1 MKKVLALI
9 LALSMLMTMA
19 FAAGALAESRGSIE
33 VAVTYTGDQLQVFK
47 GLMEKF
53 TEETGIEVVID
64 EYGDDYE
71 ATMKTRMAANTMPD
85 VFQTHGW
92 SLLRYVEYL
101 MPLNDQ
107 PWFEDYDESALGVI
121 ADENGTVYVL
131 MLNELV
137 NCTLVNR
144 TVCEEAGVDPYSIN
158 TWDDLLAACEKIKAI
173 GKTPI
178 GSNSGSGIFANIAGT
193 FVTYEGESNPEPEA
207 QLNGTYDWTGYQES
221 LMAFVK
227 TSVEAG
233 YWAEDVLTRSND
245 DMTQKFAE
253 GSSAFMLGN
262 DPGFLIS
269 ALTLNPDGDFI
280 ILPNFASAEGG
291 TQEVNIGEGDTF
303 GIWNETPNEEL
314 AKELLIFLAKPENA
328 SEINAITGKVAC
340 LKSSMAMDTGYGLQK
355 LTEMQEMCADRNIFY
370 DNLWDR
376 KYMPSGMW
384 GIFGNACN
392 DFFGDLSDENSDAVI
407 EYLRENYNDLYEAAN
422 G

>member
-1 MKKVLALI
+1 MKKVLAMVL
-9 LALSMLMTMA
+9 MMVMVMTMA
-19 FAAGALAESRGSIE
+19 AITGAAESKGSIE
-33 VAVTYTGDQLQVFK
+33 VAGTYTGDQLQVFTD
-47 GLMEKF
+47 LMTKF
-53 TEETGIEVVID
+53 TAESGIEVVID

-71 ATMKTRMAANTMPD
+71 ATMKTRMAADSMPD

-92 SLLRYVEYL
+92 SILRYIEYL

-121 ADENGTVYVL
+121 SDKDGTVYVL

-137 NCTLVNR
+137 NCTLVNA
-144 TVCEEAGVDPYSIN
+144 TVCEEAGVDPYAIH
-158 TWDDLLAACEKIKAI
+158 TWDDLIAACEKIKAI

-193 FVTYEGESNPEPEA
+193 FVTYEGEAYSDGEA
-207 QLNGTYDWTGYQES
+207 QLNGTYDWKSYQDS
-221 LMAFVK
+221 LMKFVK
-227 TSVEAG
+227 TTVEAG

-269 ALTLNPDGDFI
+269 ALTLNPDGNFI
-280 ILPNFASAEGG
+280 MLPNLASAEGG
-291 TQEVNIGEGDTF
+291 TEEVNIGEGDTF
-303 GIWNETPNEEL
+303 GIWCDTPNEAQ
-314 AKELLIFLAKPENA
+314 AKELLVFLAKPENA
-328 SEINAITGKVAC
+328 KAINDITGKVAC
-340 LKSSMAMDTGYGLQK
+340 LKSSMGIDTGYGLQK
-355 LTEMQEMCADRNIFY
+355 LTEMQEKCADCNIFY

-392 DFFGDLSDENSDAVI
+392 DFFADTSDANSDAVL
-407 EYLRENYNDLYEAAN
+407 EYLKENYTDLWEAAN
-422 G
+422 E

>member
-1 MKKVLALI
+1 MKKVLAMVL
-9 LALSMLMTMA
+9 MMVMVMTMA
-19 FAAGALAESRGSIE
+19 AITGAAESKGSIE

-47 GLMEKF
+47 DLMTKF
-53 TEETGIEVVID
+53 TAESGIEVVID

-71 ATMKTRMAANTMPD
+71 ATMKTRMAADSMPD

-92 SLLRYVEYL
+92 SILRYIEYL

-121 ADENGTVYVL
+121 SDKDGKVYVL

-137 NCTLVNR
+137 NCTLVNT
-144 TVCEEAGVDPYSIN
+144 TVCEEAGVDPYAIH
-158 TWDDLLAACEKIKAI
+158 TWDDLIAACEKIKAI

-193 FVTYEGESNPEPEA
+193 FVTYEGEAYSDGEA
-207 QLNGTYDWTGYQES
+207 QLNGTYDWKSYQDS
-221 LMAFVK
+221 LMKFVK
-227 TSVEAG
+227 TTVEAG

-269 ALTLNPDGDFI
+269 ALTLNPDGKFI
-280 ILPNFASAEGG
+280 ILPTFASAPGG
-291 TQEVNIGEGDTF
+291 TDEVNIGEGDTF
-303 GIWNETPNEEL
+303 GIWNETTNEAL
-314 AKELLIFLAKPENA
+314 AKELLAFLAKAENA
-328 SEINAITGKVAC
+328 KVINDITGKVAC
-340 LKSSMAMDTGYGLQK
+340 LKSAMSIDTGYGLQK
-355 LTEMQEMCADRNIFY
+355 LVEMQEKCADCNIFY

-392 DFFGDLSDENSDAVI
+392 DFFGDTSDANSDAVL
-407 EYLRENYNDLYEAAN
+407 EYLKENYTDLWEAAN
-422 G
+422 E

>member
-9 LALSMLMTMA
+9 LTLLMTMTVMGGA
-19 FAAGALAESRGSIE
+19 FAESKGSLE
-33 VAVTYTGDQLQVFK
+33 VAVTYTGDQLAVFK
-47 GLMEKF
+47 DLMGKF
-53 TEETGIEVVID
+53 TEETGIEIVID

-71 ATMKTRMAANTMPD
+71 ATMKTRMAANSMPD

-92 SLLRYVEYL
+92 SILRYIEYL

-121 ADENGTVYVL
+121 SDKDGKVYVL

-137 NCTLVNR
+137 NCTLVNT
-144 TVCEEAGVDPYSIN
+144 TVCEEAGVDPYAIH
-158 TWDDLLAACEKIKAI
+158 TWDDLIAACEKIKAI

-193 FVTYEGESNPEPEA
+193 FVTYEGEAYSDGEA
-207 QLNGTYDWTGYQES
+207 QLNGTYDWKSYQDS
-221 LMAFVK
+221 LMKFVK
-227 TSVEAG
+227 TTVEAG

-269 ALTLNPDGDFI
+269 ALTLNPDGKFI
-280 ILPNFASAEGG
+280 ILPNFASAPGG
-291 TQEVNIGEGDTF
+291 TEEVNIGEGDTF
-303 GIWNETPNEEL
+303 GIWNETPNEAL
-314 AKELLIFLAKPENA
+314 AKELLIFLAKAENA
-328 SEINAITGKVAC
+328 KVINDITGKVAC
-340 LKSSMAMDTGYGLQK
+340 LKSAMSIDTGYGLQK
-355 LTEMQEMCADRNIFY
+355 LVEMQEKCADCNIFY

-392 DFFGDLSDENSDAVI
+392 DFFGDTSDTNSDAVL
-407 EYLRENYNDLYEAAN
+407 EYLKENYTDLWEAAN
-422 G
+422 E